1 MGKIKKETGW
11 TKSLKVFA
19 ALLVSLFFSSVVT
32 TSDSP
37 RYMPCQD
44 KSTIQLK
51 SSVLSVDVWRV
62 LSPGGPIFNSVS
74 SNGFFCVC
82 VSLCF
87 LSLEGGTANK
97 RHRRTRRSTASSKW
111 LCRELQRCDVSE
123 HVIARGGKK
132 TTFVSGAFTTWPKW
146 AYLSAW
152 REIRRGGK

>member
-1 MGKIKKETGW
+1 MVKIKKETGW
-11 TKSLKVFA
+11 TKSFKVFA

-62 LSPGGPIFNSVS
+62 LSPGGPIFNGVS
-74 SNGFFCVC
+74 SNVFFAFAF
-82 VSLCF
+82 LCF
-87 LSLEGGTANK
+87 FSFFRGGGAANK

-111 LCRELQRCDVSE
+111 LCGELQRCDVNE

-132 TTFVSGAFTTWPKW
+132 Q
-146 AYLSAW
+146 LSWVAPLP
-152 REIRRGGK
+152 RDLNGRI